1 MSSHTIKS
9 DRLTLEPINLDKHL
23 NGCHKIL
30 SEPRIAEWSTR
41 APHTQL
47 EQTKER
53 ILESMSNVQFPMW
66 AIMAPTSSSVPVPVA
81 DEREG
86 QEIEMI
92 GIIGISHKP
101 ENVGYKIHP
110 DHWGKGYMTEALR
123 LFVEMFWT
131 LEEKKSLP
139 QIIAA
144 YTPGNDAS
152 ARVLEKVGF
161 KTGKLL
167 RGEIELWFNRGQ
179 NRKSDVQCMYID
191 RPRSN
196 E

>member
-9 DRLTLEPINLDKHL
+9 DRLALEPINLDKHL
-23 NGCHKIL
+23 HGCHKIL

-41 APHTQL
+41 APSTKL
-47 EQTKER
+47 EETKER
-53 ILESMSNVQFPMW
+53 IMESMASVQFPMW
-66 AIMAPTSSSVPVPVA
+66 AIMAPNASSTSVPLA

-86 QEIEMI
+86 QEMEMI

-110 DHWGKGYMTEALR
+110 DHWVR
-123 LFVEMFWT
+123 
-131 LEEKKSLP
+131 EKKSLP
-139 QIIAA
+139 QIRAA

-161 KTGKLL
+161 QTGELL
-167 RGEIELWFNRGQ
+167 RGRLSYGLIVVRIGKVIFNA
-179 NRKSDVQCMYID
+179 CT
-191 RPRSN
+191 
-196 E
+196 

>member
-1 MSSHTIKS
+1 M
-9 DRLTLEPINLDKHL
+9 
-23 NGCHKIL
+23 
-30 SEPRIAEWSTR
+30 
-41 APHTQL
+41 
-47 EQTKER
+47 
-53 ILESMSNVQFPMW
+53 ESMASVQFPMW
-66 AIMAPTSSSVPVPVA
+66 AIMAPNASSTSVPLA

-86 QEIEMI
+86 QEMEMI

-131 LEEKKSLP
+131 LEGLSHLLFRILKLKRCYGVRTKIIIEKKSLP
-139 QIIAA
+139 QIRAA

-161 KTGKLL
+161 QTGELL

-179 NRKSDVQCMYID
+179 NRKSDIQCMYID

>member
-23 NGCHKIL
+23 HGCHKIL
-30 SEPRIAEWSTR
+30 SEPRTAEWSTR
-41 APHTQL
+41 APNTHL

-53 ILESMSNVQFPMW
+53 ILESMSSVQFPMW
-66 AIMAPTSSSVPVPVA
+66 AIMAPTTLSASVPVT
-81 DEREG
+81 DEGEG
-86 QEIEMI
+86 QEMEMI

-110 DHWGKGYMTEALR
+110 DHWGKGHMTEALR

-161 KTGKLL
+161 QTGELL
-167 RGEIELWFNRGQ
+167 HGEIELWFNRSQ
-179 NRKSDVQCMYID
+179 NRKSDIQCMYID

>member
-1 MSSHTIKS
+1 
-9 DRLTLEPINLDKHL
+9 
-23 NGCHKIL
+23 
-30 SEPRIAEWSTR
+30 
-41 APHTQL
+41 
-47 EQTKER
+47 
-53 ILESMSNVQFPMW
+53 
-66 AIMAPTSSSVPVPVA
+66 MAPTSSSVPVLVA

-86 QEIEMI
+86 QEMEMI

-131 LEEKKSLP
+131 LEGLSHLLGGIWRLERCNGTETKIIIEKKSLP

-191 RPRSN
+191 RPGSN
-196 E
+196 Q

>member
-9 DRLTLEPINLDKHL
+9 DRLILEPIDLDKHL
-23 NGCHKIL
+23 HGCHKIL
-30 SEPRIAEWSTR
+30 SEPRTAKWSTR
-41 APHTQL
+41 APNTQL

-53 ILESMSNVQFPMW
+53 ILESMSSVQFPMW
-66 AIMAPTSSSVPVPVA
+66 AIIAPTTSSVSVPVA

-86 QEIEMI
+86 QEMEMI
-92 GIIGISHKP
+92 GIIGISHRP

-167 RGEIELWFNRGQ
+167 RGEIELWFDRGQ
-179 NRKSDVQCMYID
+179 NRKSDIQCMYID
-191 RPRSN
+191 RPGSN